1 MSLVAWYP
9 LISDGKNHGLD
20 GIDLTTIGTVTY
32 TAGKL
37 GNAATFSAN
46 LANYL
51 RRPQPKLYNNFS
63 FACWYKLNTTDSTTW
78 QQLFACGRDN
88 SDGWGFRIHGSN
100 KRVVFHCGNV
110 QWAYGTD
117 LTIGT
122 WHHVCMVIKD
132 STYIAYVDGNQVGTG
147 SITTLPAL
155 TEWGTYFYVG
165 CLSNNYYPLNGQ
177 VQDIRIYD
185 HVLSEKEVKEIS
197 KGLITHLPLDWGA
210 NPNLVYKSNYK
221 YEWDYSTITTT
232 KGILFWQSA
241 AMTLE
246 TGVNYTISFDAKIDT
261 DDDTLCNGL
270 ECDLFPD
277 QLPQRNFQF
286 TVADGLT
293 NKWKHFTWT
302 TSSTQ
307 ERMNNCTLR
316 FFIDFQDST
325 TGNTVNAP
333 IHVRN
338 IKLEKGSVDTPW
350 IPHTSDPNYSKF
362 LFGQN
367 IKNECSGYGLSLTQS
382 GTIECDNDTPRGN
395 SCVNFNQSGY
405 LYSTTYNKTLSK
417 FTVAFWIKVPAS
429 ITEQHFV
436 LGTFN
441 NWTNNGLGIWRDTS
455 ATSYSVLLRDSS
467 ASTHGTIKTPA
478 FTANTW
484 YHVAITWD
492 GTTINQY
499 INGALDKTAAYG
511 SNGTCSMPVIYL
523 GTSVYSNK
531 LAQETDECSLSDF
544 RVYCTALSADDI
556 KELYTIS
563 ASISNNSKLLGRKI
577 IENNLSKISKK
588 DIQSYGYIE
597 NDGNSSYTVVGSPT
611 IKNGVFSNMT
621 YQNCINLPFIDFKD
635 KKFSI
640 YGIVNFVTADMSLDR
655 ATILGINGSDY
666 KLPLLSSSKGKFHL
680 HYGNGSNWAYNADT
694 SFTFSAGTDYLVG
707 YEVDGSYITFKV
719 NNQTIHRV
727 AYAGINYDLGT
738 TTYRL
743 GAHSPGSNWQL
754 KGSIR
759 DVSVKVEDKIVWRS
773 AGAYL
778 GGVKAKIGTDYIS
791 ADEIIE
797 Y

>member
-1 MSLVAWYP
+1 MSLVAWYRLNGDYTNCGVGDANLTVTTNPTYVDSQFGKSMTTGGFRWTAEQTAKIFNNDELSISFWIYPNAAEDTSGSWRIVGNDGGDSGRQFTMFLYPTINDLHWSWTSIGSGVAYDKIPSYKWSHVVITYKSP
-9 LISDGKNHGLD
+9 LATFYVNGVAVGTMNKAAAYSSFEY
-20 GIDLTTIGTVTY
+20 LTTPMGASYSNI
-32 TAGKL
+32 
-37 GNAATFSAN
+37 
-46 LANYL
+46 L
-51 RRPQPKLYNNFS
+51 RSDYRFYN
-63 FACWYKLNTTDSTTW
+63 
-78 QQLFACGRDN
+78 
-88 SDGWGFRIHGSN
+88 H
-100 KRVVFHCGNV
+100 
-110 QWAYGTD
+110 
-117 LTIGT
+117 
-122 WHHVCMVIKD
+122 
-132 STYIAYVDGNQVGTG
+132 
-147 SITTLPAL
+147 
-155 TEWGTYFYVG
+155 
-165 CLSNNYYPLNGQ
+165 CLST
-177 VQDIRIYD
+177 
-185 HVLSEKEVKEIS
+185 KEIKELG

-261 DDDTLCNGL
+261 DDDALCNGL

-362 LFGQN
+362 LLGSN
-367 IKNECSGYGLSLTQS
+367 YCNEVSGYKRNVVVTGSGMSPSTDSPIGS
-382 GTIECDNDTPRGN
+382 GTNWNGIGRIQITNGMPIGIQSIFTINLWIRTTSGVTQTRYVDV
-395 SCVNFNQSGY
+395 CVFNNLNKAGT
-405 LYSTTYNKTLSK
+405 STTTRLEIENTSGSNLLWHGLNAKNLITSNPITIGEWTMHT
-417 FTVAFWIKVPAS
+417 FVSDGTKVYVYKNG
-429 ITEQHFV
+429 V
-436 LGTFN
+436 LGGSYTYSGDEAEWKTTGN
-441 NWTNNGLGIWRDTS
+441 IQLGDAAS
-455 ATSYSVLLRDSS
+455 APYYD
-467 ASTHGTIKTPA
+467 
-478 FTANTW
+478 
-484 YHVAITWD
+484 
-492 GTTINQY
+492 
-499 INGALDKTAAYG
+499 
-511 SNGTCSMPVIYL
+511 
-523 GTSVYSNK
+523 
-531 LAQETDECSLSDF
+531 LADF
-544 RVYCTALSADDI
+544 RVYNTVLSADDV
-556 KELYTIS
+556 KELYKTS

-640 YGIVNFVTADMSLDR
+640 YGIVNFVNADMSLDR
-655 ATILGINGSDY
+655 ATIFGINGSDY
-666 KLPLLSSSKGKFHL
+666 KLPLLSSAKGKFHL
-680 HYGNGSNWAYNADT
+680 HYGNGSSWAYNADT
-694 SFTFSAGTDYLVG
+694 SFTFTAGTDYLVG

-727 AYAGINYDLGT
+727 AYVGINYDLGT

-743 GAHSPGSNWQL
+743 GAHSPGNNWQL

-759 DVSVKVEDKIVWRS
+759 DVSIKVEDNIIWRS
-773 AGAYL
+773 IDAYY
-778 GGVKAKIGTDYIS
+778 GNIKAKIGTDYIS

>member
-1 MSLVAWYP
+1 MSLVAWYRLNGDYTNCGVGDANLTVTTNPTYVDSQFGKSMTTGGFRWTAEQTAKIFNNDELSISFWIYPNAAEDTSGSWRIVGNDGGDSGRQFTMFLYPTINDLHWSWTNIGSGVAYDKIPSYKWSHVVITYKNP
-9 LISDGKNHGLD
+9 LATFYVNGVAVGTMNKAAAYSSFEY
-20 GIDLTTIGTVTY
+20 LTTPMGASYSNI
-32 TAGKL
+32 
-37 GNAATFSAN
+37 
-46 LANYL
+46 L
-51 RRPQPKLYNNFS
+51 RSDYRFYN
-63 FACWYKLNTTDSTTW
+63 
-78 QQLFACGRDN
+78 
-88 SDGWGFRIHGSN
+88 H
-100 KRVVFHCGNV
+100 
-110 QWAYGTD
+110 
-117 LTIGT
+117 
-122 WHHVCMVIKD
+122 
-132 STYIAYVDGNQVGTG
+132 
-147 SITTLPAL
+147 
-155 TEWGTYFYVG
+155 
-165 CLSNNYYPLNGQ
+165 CLST
-177 VQDIRIYD
+177 
-185 HVLSEKEVKEIS
+185 KEIKELG

-270 ECDLFPD
+270 ECDLYPD

-338 IKLEKGSVDTPW
+338 IKLEKGTIDTPW

-362 LFGQN
+362 LLGQN

-395 SCVNFNQSGY
+395 SCINFNQSGY
-405 LYSTTYNKTLSK
+405 LYSTTYNKTLSM

-597 NDGNSSYTVVGSPT
+597 NDGNSLYTVVGSPT

-655 ATILGINGSDY
+655 ATIFGINGSDY
-666 KLPLLSSSKGKFHL
+666 KLPLLSSAKGKFHL
-680 HYGNGSNWAYNADT
+680 HYGNGSSWAYNADT
-694 SFTFSAGTDYLVG
+694 SFTFTAGTDYLVG

-743 GAHSPGSNWQL
+743 GAHSPGNNWQL

-759 DVSVKVEDKIVWRS
+759 DVSIKVEDNIVWRS
-773 AGAYL
+773 IDAYY
-778 GGVKAKIGTDYIS
+778 GNIKAKIGTDYIS